1 MLTRLPSCERIVVI
15 GDIHG
20 DYQLCINILTMAK
33 IISMETGTPQWVAN
47 PPSTIVVQIGDQIDS
62 CRPTPYS
69 PCGVA
74 PAGTPT
80 DLSNN
85 LSNDLSN
92 DLSNNLDKPDDIK
105 VLNFFTR
112 LHTLAEQKGG
122 KVVSL
127 LGNHEI
133 LNSLGDMR
141 YVSYQNLQA
150 FQHNTSLNPSR
161 IQDGKEARIDAFKP
175 GNPLALDMATT
186 RQSAIIV
193 GNNLFVHAGIL
204 PNVAKKYTIDVLN
217 YTIQQWLL
225 GKISTTSIAPL
236 LKSSIDSPFWPR
248 HYGNI
253 KSDIYN
259 RSHRST
265 QSNDE
270 ICMSLLDPVL
280 KQYNVKRMIVGH
292 TPQSFQ
298 QMQGINSACNEKLWR
313 VDTGSSTMFDKFTTL
328 AHTEHRKAQYLEIIN
343 DTILTVY
350 VERMCR

>member
-20 DYQLCINILTMAK
+20 DYQLCIKILTLAK
-33 IISMETGTPQWVAN
+33 IISLQTGTPQWVAD

-74 PAGTPT
+74 PANTPNS
-80 DLSNN
+80 LSDNR
-85 LSNDLSN
+85 
-92 DLSNNLDKPDDIK
+92 DKPDDIK
-105 VLNFFTR
+105 VLNFFTQ
-112 LHTLAEQKGG
+112 LNKLAEQKGG
-122 KVVSL
+122 RVVSL

-141 YVSYQNLQA
+141 YVSYQNLQE
-150 FQHNTSLNPSR
+150 FQHNAALNPTR
-161 IQDGKEARIDAFKP
+161 LQDGKKARIEAFKP
-175 GNPLALDMATT
+175 GNPLAVGMATT
-186 RQSAIIV
+186 RQSAVII

-204 PNVAKKYTIDVLN
+204 PKVAKKYTIDVLN
-217 YTIQQWLL
+217 YTVQQWLL
-225 GKISTTSIAPL
+225 GKLSTTSIAPL
-236 LKSSIDSPFWPR
+236 LKSSADSPFWPR
-248 HYGNI
+248 HYGTI
-253 KSDIYN
+253 KSDIAT
-259 RSHRST
+259 RSN
-265 QSNDE
+265 QSNND
-270 ICMSLLDPVL
+270 ICTSLLDPVL

-298 QMQGINSACNEKLWR
+298 QLQGINSACYEKLWR

-328 AHTEHRKAQYLEIIN
+328 DHKEHRKAQYLEIIN

-350 VERMCR
+350 AERILG